1 LSFIPDTSA
10 QDTVIEKKP
19 TKWKLALFIGVIG
32 VGAYWV
38 IPSTINWFNGERS
51 IEKQQLKLATVQN
64 GLFVRDISVQGK
76 VIAAKRPTLF
86 SPSAG
91 TVTYAVNAG
100 DTVEIG
106 QLLATVDSPEL
117 ASDLAQQQ
125 AERDRLYSAL
135 ERERITS
142 KQRALDHENKIGR
155 AEVALNAAKRE
166 MRRAQEG
173 HDKQVVSDIDYQ
185 KAKDDL
191 QNAEREYSLTLKEV
205 DLLKESLKF
214 EVKNRELE
222 FNRQQVFVQELERR
236 VAALA
241 ITSPVNGLVGN
252 LTVQQKTNV
261 DKNQPLL
268 SVVDLSQY
276 EVEVQVPEQYGDDL
290 ALGMDAEI
298 NVNQQT
304 ITGELVSISP
314 EIQKGTITSKIR
326 LPDDLQLSL
335 KQNQRL
341 TSRIILEQK
350 SQVNYVPRGQFT
362 QTGTGNF
369 IYTIEGNLAK
379 KQAITLGSESLTQIE
394 VIHGLKA
401 GDVVVIS
408 DLRVFNDAPQAR
420 ILE

>member
-1 LSFIPDTSA
+1 MSFIPDTSA
-10 QDTVIEKKP
+10 QDTVIEQKKAP
-19 TKWKLALFIGVIG
+19 WKLAMLCIAAVIG
-32 VGAYWV
+32 IYLIA
-38 IPSTINWFNGERS
+38 PSLLSWFNNERS
-51 IEKQQLKLATVQN
+51 VEKGQLKLATVQN

-86 SPSAG
+86 SPSSG
-91 TVTYAVNAG
+91 TVTYSVNSG
-100 DTVEIG
+100 DTVTVG

-117 ASDLAQQQ
+117 TSDLAQQQ

-191 QNAEREYSLTLKEV
+191 QNAQREYALTLKEV

-222 FNRQQVFVQELERR
+222 FNRQQVLVQELERR
-236 VAALA
+236 VAALD

-252 LTVQQKTNV
+252 LAVQQKTNV
-261 DKNQPLL
+261 EKNQPLL

-276 EVEVQVPEQYGDDL
+276 EIEVQVPEQYGDDL
-290 ALGMDAEI
+290 ALGMVAEI

-304 ITGELVSISP
+304 VTGELVSISP

-326 LPDDLQLSL
+326 LGDEYQLTL

-350 SQVNYVPRGQFT
+350 PQVNYLPRGQFT

-369 IYTIEGNLAK
+369 IYTVDGNIAK

-394 VIHGLKA
+394 VVHGLKA

-408 DLRVFNDAPQAR
+408 DLRVFNDAQQAR